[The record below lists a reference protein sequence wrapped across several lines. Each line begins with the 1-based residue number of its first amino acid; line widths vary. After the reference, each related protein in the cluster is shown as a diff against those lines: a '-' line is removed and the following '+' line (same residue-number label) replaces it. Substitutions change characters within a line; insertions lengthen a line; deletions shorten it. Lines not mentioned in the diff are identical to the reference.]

1 MQHQLHANTI
11 RQILFLIVLI
21 LLSWVIG
28 KELYFLLGAFL
39 GAVTLYI
46 IMRNFMFKLVIKLKW
61 KKWLAALTLILG
73 SFIIIVVPTIW
84 IVSILIEKFTPFIN
98 NPELI
103 KTTSKT
109 IHDYLV
115 NRFQIDIFN
124 ANTIEKLNG
133 HILPYIQKGIGGTF
147 SALGTIFMMY
157 LMLYFM
163 LTGSSSIEKW
173 LRNNM
178 PFKGTN
184 VETFINEFRN
194 LVYSNA
200 IGIPIVA
207 LLQGLVGLI
216 GYMIFGVDE
225 FLLMGLLTA
234 VCSVIPVVGSMIIY
248 VPLGI
253 YELALGHTWQ
263 GVAIL
268 VWGFALIGSV
278 DNIARFMIQ
287 KRIANVHPLITIFG
301 VIMGINLFG
310 FIGIIFGPLM
320 LSMFTLL
327 IKIYIDEFGRVEAEQ
342 PEIHRNE

>member
-11 RQILFLIVLI
+11 RQILFLFVLI
-21 LLSWVIG
+21 LLGWVIG

-46 IMRNFMFKLVIKLKW
+46 IMRNYMFKLVIKLKW
-61 KKWLAALTLILG
+61 KQWLAALTLILG

-84 IVSILIEKFTPFIN
+84 IVSILIEKFTPFVN

-124 ANTIEKLNG
+124 ASTIEKLNG

-207 LLQGLVGLI
+207 ILQGLVGLI
-216 GYMIFGVDE
+216 GYLIFGVDE

-248 VPLGI
+248 VPLGV

-268 VWGFALIGSV
+268 LWGFALIGSV

-342 PEIHRNE
+342 PEIHRHE

>member
-184 VETFINEFRN
+184 VETFINEFRS

>member
-11 RQILFLIVLI
+11 RQILFLFVLI
-21 LLSWVIG
+21 LLGWVIG

-46 IMRNFMFKLVIKLKW
+46 IMRNYMFKLVIKLKW
-61 KKWLAALTLILG
+61 KQWLAALTLILG

-84 IVSILIEKFTPFIN
+84 IVSILIEKFTPFVN

-124 ANTIEKLNG
+124 ASTIEKLNG

-207 LLQGLVGLI
+207 ILQGLVGLI
-216 GYMIFGVDE
+216 GYLIFGVDE

-248 VPLGI
+248 VPLGV

-268 VWGFALIGSV
+268 IWGFALIGSV

-342 PEIHRNE
+342 PEIHRHE

>member
-11 RQILFLIVLI
+11 RQILFLFVLI
-21 LLSWVIG
+21 LLGWVIG

-84 IVSILIEKFTPFIN
+84 IVSILIAKFTPFLN
-98 NPELI
+98 NPELLN
-103 KTTSKT
+103 TTSKT

-124 ANTIEKLNG
+124 ASTIEKLNA
-133 HILPYIQKGIGGTF
+133 HVLPYIQRVIGGTF
-147 SALGTIFMMY
+147 SALGTLFMMY

-163 LTGSSSIEKW
+163 LTGSSAIEKW

-184 VETFINEFRN
+184 VERFINEFRN

-216 GYMIFGVDE
+216 GYVIFGVDE

-248 VPLGI
+248 VPLGV

-268 VWGFALIGSV
+268 IWGFAFIGSV

-310 FIGIIFGPLM
+310 FIGIIFGPLL

-342 PEIHRNE
+342 PEIHRHE